1 MTFDQ
6 KLMATRLFFT
16 VYYFSTELSAELTY
30 CIETFLLSATDTK
43 ACTGTVL
50 HKSLPFTFI
59 ALRWNPGDVYQKTNE
74 QKK

>member
-16 VYYFSTELSAELTY
+16 VYYYSTELSAELTY
-30 CIETFLLSATDTK
+30 FIEAFLLSATDTK

-59 ALRWNPGDVYQKTNE
+59 ALGWNQKTNE
-74 QKK
+74 QKKMNSNL